1 MNHWL
6 KVIKACPLLL
16 GEEYILYRWRITL
29 VYQCNLIEGSCIR
42 CWHYFLMLS
51 YDMLSAIKM
60 ENLFFFLQG
69 IYERYDRD
77 RSGKID
83 LLELRDALY
92 GIGLA
97 TPSSVLQVLISKY
110 DDGSGRKI
118 ELNFDSFVE
127 WVSHVDALVCIFLS
141 LLLGLL
147 IWLNL
152 LLCCIWLAGAGWFWR
167 WDHNPTNLNLLHSS
181 FYSFLVFTDMSLWIC
196 CDFRDWL
203 KNSRR
208 RIRVI
213 PAQHRLITTNS
224 CPSSFHFLYHMND
237 HQDFHCIPL
246 DCDRSC
252 IHSSI
257 HLFFCGISLAK
268 ILVHWE
274 VPSV

>member
-1 MNHWL
+1 MNHWF

-69 IYERYDRD
+69 IYERYDKD

-127 WVSHVDALVCIFLS
+127 
-141 LLLGLL
+141 
-147 IWLNL
+147 
-152 LLCCIWLAGAGWFWR
+152 
-167 WDHNPTNLNLLHSS
+167 
-181 FYSFLVFTDMSLWIC
+181 
-196 CDFRDWL
+196 
-203 KNSRR
+203 
-208 RIRVI
+208 
-213 PAQHRLITTNS
+213 
-224 CPSSFHFLYHMND
+224 
-237 HQDFHCIPL
+237 
-246 DCDRSC
+246 
-252 IHSSI
+252 
-257 HLFFCGISLAK
+257 
-268 ILVHWE
+268 
-274 VPSV
+274 